1 MNTAKSIL
9 QKLASFEQM
18 ERGTLS
24 VIRESS
30 SGPCCNFQRW
40 EDGQHRSEYIPADQ
54 VAVVEAN
61 LARHH
66 EFQSQVDQYVAL
78 VSQESRENRLAGGK
92 KKRPTPTFASPKKR
106 KSKT

>member
-1 MNTAKSIL
+1 
-9 QKLASFEQM
+9 M

-24 VIRESS
+24 VIRQSPN
-30 SGPCCNFQRW
+30 GPCCNFQRW
-40 EDGQHRSEYIPADQ
+40 EAGRHRSEYIPADQ

-66 EFQSQVDQYVAL
+66 EFQSQVDEYVAL
-78 VSQESRENRLAGGK
+78 VSQESRENRLAGD
-92 KKRPTPTFASPKKR
+92 KKRPAPTSASPKKR